1 MKILK
6 IEVEDV
12 PKNCNDC
19 YFYNYI
25 DSEEGIWKTCEL
37 KDLMGI
43 PLFGSA
49 RKPCPLNGKQREI
62 DGFILGE
69 RPLDPSELTEKQQ
82 YVLKILK
89 QYAGIQF
96 TGTTKQEVI
105 EFIGEHWDIYQ
116 KARQARKQRMYSSSK
131 RSYNNR
137 ENMNYAEEAMEDYLM
152 MEYCGGG
159 HD

>member
-6 IEVEDV
+6 IEVEDM

-25 DSEEGIWKTCEL
+25 DPEEGTWKTCEL

-49 RKPCPLNGKQREI
+49 RKPCPLNGKQQEI

-69 RPLDPSELTEKQQ
+69 RPLDPSELSEKQQ

-96 TGTTKQEVI
+96 AGTTKQEVI

-116 KARQARKQRMYSSSK
+116 KARQARRRRRYSSRRFS
-131 RSYNNR
+131 SNR
-137 ENMNYAEEAMEDYLM
+137 ENMNYAEEAMEDCLM